1 MNKKQIAITLGIMCF
16 ILTVAICIQ
25 LKTIENTTTT
35 ISQSLKEN
43 GLRDEVLRWK
53 ERYDNFYEELN
64 QSLKELEEVRKQATQ
79 NDTKSSAKQEEIK
92 NNNMLLGLSE
102 VKGEG
107 LQIVIADNNT
117 GTLKNE
123 SEALDLSS
131 QVVHYDDLIEVINAL
146 NNAGAEAI
154 SINGQRI
161 IQTTAITCEGNVIK
175 INGQKVSSPFT
186 IKAIGSQGLLYGSL
200 TMIGGYLYI
209 LDEAGVIVETTQMD
223 NLTVEK
229 YSGVINYKYVKMRN
243 RGEYTL

>member
-53 ERYDNFYEELN
+53 ERYDNVYEELN

-229 YSGVINYKYVKMRN
+229 YSGVINYKYVKN
-243 RGEYTL
+243 DK

>member
-1 MNKKQIAITLGIMCF
+1 MNKKQIAVTLGIMCF

-53 ERYDNFYEELN
+53 ERYDNVYEELN

-229 YSGVINYKYVKMRN
+229 YSGVINYKYVKN
-243 RGEYTL
+243 EK

>member
-53 ERYDNFYEELN
+53 ERYDNVYEELN

>member
-53 ERYDNFYEELN
+53 ERYDNVYEELN

-186 IKAIGSQGLLYGSL
+186 IKAISSQGLLYGSL

-229 YSGVINYKYVKMRN
+229 YSGVINYKYVKN
-243 RGEYTL
+243 EK

>member
-53 ERYDNFYEELN
+53 ERYDNVYEELN

-154 SINGQRI
+154 SINNQRI
-161 IQTTAITCEGNVIK
+161 ILTTPIICGGNTIN
-175 INGQKVSSPFT
+175 INGER
-186 IKAIGSQGLLYGSL
+186 IGSPEALANLSRP
-200 TMIGGYLYI
+200 GGYLSKLEKRGIKVSTIKKSNSITIPKYTGVLNFKYI
-209 LDEAGVIVETTQMD
+209 S
-223 NLTVEK
+223 N
-229 YSGVINYKYVKMRN
+229 SN
-243 RGEYTL
+243 

>member
-229 YSGVINYKYVKMRN
+229 YSGVINYKYVKN
-243 RGEYTL
+243 EK

>member
-53 ERYDNFYEELN
+53 ERYDNVYEELN
-64 QSLKELEEVRKQATQ
+64 QSSKELEEVRKQATQ

-200 TMIGGYLYI
+200 TMIGGDLYI

-229 YSGVINYKYVKMRN
+229 YSGVINYKYVKN
-243 RGEYTL
+243 EK

>member
-53 ERYDNFYEELN
+53 ERYDNVYEELN

-117 GTLKNE
+117 GILKNE

-186 IKAIGSQGLLYGSL
+186 IKAIGSQGLLYLSL

-229 YSGVINYKYVKMRN
+229 YSGVINYKYVKN
-243 RGEYTL
+243 EK

>member
-53 ERYDNFYEELN
+53 ERYDNVYEELN

-209 LDEAGVIVETTQMD
+209 LDEAGVIVETTQME

-229 YSGVINYKYVKMRN
+229 YSGVINYKYVKN
-243 RGEYTL
+243 EK

>member
-53 ERYDNFYEELN
+53 ERYDNVYEELN
-64 QSLKELEEVRKQATQ
+64 QSLKELDEVRKQATQ

-229 YSGVINYKYVKMRN
+229 YSGVINYKYVKN
-243 RGEYTL
+243 EK

>member
-53 ERYDNFYEELN
+53 ERYDNVYEELN

-186 IKAIGSQGLLYGSL
+186 IKAIGSQGLLHGSL

-229 YSGVINYKYVKMRN
+229 YSGVINYKYVKN
-243 RGEYTL
+243 EK

>member
-53 ERYDNFYEELN
+53 ERYDNVYEELN

-229 YSGVINYKYVKMRN
+229 YSGVINYKYAKN
-243 RGEYTL
+243 EK

>member
-53 ERYDNFYEELN
+53 ERYDNVYEELN

-161 IQTTAITCEGNVIK
+161 IQTTAITCEGNVTKSKLSIYNK
-175 INGQKVSSPFT
+175 SNWFT
-186 IKAIGSQGLLYGSL
+186 RIIIWITYYDRRVL
-200 TMIGGYLYI
+200 I
-209 LDEAGVIVETTQMD
+209 
-223 NLTVEK
+223 
-229 YSGVINYKYVKMRN
+229 
-243 RGEYTL
+243 YT

>member
-43 GLRDEVLRWK
+43 GLRDEVLRWT
-53 ERYDNFYEELN
+53 EGCDNVYEELN

-229 YSGVINYKYVKMRN
+229 YSGVINYKYVKN
-243 RGEYTL
+243 EK

>member
-53 ERYDNFYEELN
+53 ERYDNVYEELN

-175 INGQKVSSPFT
+175 INGQKD
-186 IKAIGSQGLLYGSL
+186 K
-200 TMIGGYLYI
+200 
-209 LDEAGVIVETTQMD
+209 
-223 NLTVEK
+223 
-229 YSGVINYKYVKMRN
+229 
-243 RGEYTL
+243 TLHLQ

>member
-53 ERYDNFYEELN
+53 ERYDNVYEELN

-175 INGQKVSSPFT
+175 INGQQVSSPFT

-229 YSGVINYKYVKMRN
+229 YSGVINYKYVKN
-243 RGEYTL
+243 EK

>member
-35 ISQSLKEN
+35 ITQSLKEN

-53 ERYDNFYEELN
+53 ERYDNVYEELN

-229 YSGVINYKYVKMRN
+229 YSGVINYKYVKN
-243 RGEYTL
+243 EK

>member
-53 ERYDNFYEELN
+53 ERYDNVYEELN
-64 QSLKELEEVRKQATQ
+64 QSLKEIEEVRKQATQ

-229 YSGVINYKYVKMRN
+229 YSGVINYKYVKN
-243 RGEYTL
+243 EK